1 MRFDLVDTERNPALD
16 ALSRRYAE
24 AMDRRDRVALLSV
37 FDTDAS
43 MLVEQPGRKPGTL
56 RGHTELGRLVKIVAR
71 WPRTLHV
78 VDEGLFTV
86 EGPSAAGE
94 VGCTA
99 HHFDSHD
106 EGAGRDHIM
115 HIVYRDQY
123 RRAHNERWY
132 ITHRHVIVT
141 TTEDRPAP

>member
-1 MRFDLVDTERNPALD
+1 MGLDLD

-24 AMDRRDRVALLSV
+24 AMDRRDRAALLSV

-56 RGHTELGRLVKIVAR
+56 RGHAELGRLVKIVAR

-78 VDEGLFTV
+78 VAQGLFTV
-86 EGPSAAGE
+86 EGRSATGE

-99 HHFDSHD
+99 HHFDSLE
-106 EGAGRDHIM
+106 EGIGADHIM
-115 HIVYRDQY
+115 PIVYKDQY
-123 RRAHNERWY
+123 RLGGGGRWY
-132 ITHRHVIVT
+132 IIHRHVVVT
-141 TTEDRPAP
+141 RTEDRPAA